1 MGKAARRD
9 LVERLRTVEAM
20 RALDAQEYCCSLAAA
35 ETRLEEQ
42 RARRVRTEVDL
53 ANQEMGCQAMERA
66 LDGNFPRIPFL

>member
-1 MGKAARRD
+1 MAHCDLAERLCFVEAAR
-9 LVERLRTVEAM
+9 AS
-20 RALDAQEYCCSLAAA
+20 DAREYRHNLAAA